1 MSINTYRANVRKTV
15 KDELRDQARICGRQ
29 LEAIGMPM
37 RLAEDLRFDDIDLTD
52 IGQTLNRK
60 LAIHM
65 PLPLLHVETVSDL
78 IGLCTRTVSAANG
91 GGNA

>member
-1 MSINTYRANVRKTV
+1 MPSNAYRAHIGKTV

-37 RLAEDLRFDDIDLTD
+37 RLAEDLKFDDIDLTD
-52 IGQTLNRK
+52 IGQTLNKK

-65 PLPLLHVETVSDL
+65 PLPLLHVRTVSDL
-78 IGLCTRTVSAANG
+78 ISLCARTVIAANG